1 MLILIYLFFIPFALG
16 SFPFPNVTGVNGIS
30 FPQNVGDSTICLN
43 CVDFIKLNLPADWVC
58 YAFQNNEC
66 VAEDVSNIGY
76 NNCSTSQAQLINSTY
91 PQYATQCQVYV
102 YEIDPSNS
110 TFADATICT
119 ENSNITKCVEWPV
132 SNKMNEMNANWM
144 LLIFMILFALIGCF

>member
-1 MLILIYLFFIPFALG
+1 MN
-16 SFPFPNVTGVNGIS
+16 SFPFPNITGVNGIS

-43 CVDFIKLNLPADWVC
+43 CVDFIKLDLPADWVC

-76 NNCSTSQAQLINSTY
+76 NNCSAGLINSTY

-102 YEIDPSNS
+102 YEIDPYNS
-110 TFADATICT
+110 TLSGGTTCT
-119 ENSNITKCVEWPV
+119 ENGNITKCVEWAV
-132 SNKMNEMNANWM
+132 SNKMNEMNVNWM
-144 LLIFMILFALIGCF
+144 FLILVISFVLITSG